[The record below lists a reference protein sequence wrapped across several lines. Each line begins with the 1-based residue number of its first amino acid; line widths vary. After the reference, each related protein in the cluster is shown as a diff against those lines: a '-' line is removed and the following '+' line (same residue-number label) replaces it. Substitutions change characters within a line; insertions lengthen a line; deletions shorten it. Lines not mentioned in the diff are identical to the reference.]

1 MSTDSPQLAGSDF
14 FEEFQKEF
22 LDEASYLLELCE
34 ESYLNLERPEN
45 RRDELSKIFRL
56 AHSIKATGAAVGFLD
71 ISRFTHSIE
80 DCVTIL
86 RANPDLVNSEIIS
99 LFLRIGDALKYRI
112 KMLKEKSTEAWD
124 VTELENEIKA
134 IAAELAQ
141 DHTQTQIHPVK
152 SNQVTQVLHPVNGSS
167 PIMPKPSEGKELP
180 KEKKPNGQNT
190 KSQQTSVK
198 VDTERIDSVLDM
210 VGELVVLKSQ
220 LKNEANGS
228 HSTPKMNDLVSLLDK
243 SIRELQDKALG
254 MRMTPLKTLFLKTQR
269 VVRDLSVKLNKPMEF
284 VMTGEETELDRN
296 MVELLGDP
304 LMHIVRNALDHG
316 IEPVDKRKTLGK
328 SEKGTLT
335 LQAQQV
341 GGRVIVKVIDDGGGI
356 SRENIIKKAKEVGLT
371 SGGKTPD
378 AMSEQEVLQL
388 IFAPGFSTATCVSDV
403 SGRGVG
409 LDVVK
414 TNIDQLKGNIEIKTE
429 MGKGTSFIISVPLTT
444 SISDGMQV
452 TCEGQ
457 AFILP
462 LDRIRELMDIKNETT
477 TKLDEGQEVLNIR
490 GKILPVLNLAKSLKK
505 ILDYTRT
512 SQEKQNNNSEI
523 SNTIVVVESSTN
535 GLVAIRVQAVV
546 GQVQVVLKP
555 LGEYFLACKEVA
567 GAAILGDGKVALVL
581 DIDNLKTGESQAA

>member
-1 MSTDSPQLAGSDF
+1 MPSDSPQIAGSDF
-14 FEEFQKEF
+14 FEELQKEF
-22 LDEASYLLELCE
+22 LDETGYLLELCE
-34 ESYLNLERPEN
+34 EAYLNLEKPEH
-45 RRDELSKIFRL
+45 RREELNKIFRL
-56 AHSIKATGAAVGFLD
+56 AHSMKTTGAALGLMD
-71 ISRFTHSIE
+71 ISHFTHRIE
-80 DCVTIL
+80 DCVMIL
-86 RANPDLVNSEIIS
+86 RVNPDMVNSEIIS
-99 LFLRIGDALKYRI
+99 LFLKTGDALKHRI
-112 KMLKEKSTEAWD
+112 KMLKEKSTEPWD
-124 VTELENEIKA
+124 VAELENEVKA
-134 IAAELAQ
+134 IVSELAREYS
-141 DHTQTQIHPVK
+141 TQNQQPKSTQAPLG
-152 SNQVTQVLHPVNGSS
+152 NPVNTSVK
-167 PIMPKPSEGKELP
+167 PKTSEGKDFS
-180 KEKKPNGQNT
+180 KEKKSNGQNG
-190 KSQQTSVK
+190 KPQQTSVK

-220 LKNEANGS
+220 LKNEASGS

-269 VVRDLSVKLNKPMEF
+269 VVRDLSVKLSKPMDF
-284 VMTGEETELDRN
+284 VMMGEETEIDRN

-316 IEPVDKRKTLGK
+316 IEPADKRKALGK
-328 SEKGTLT
+328 PEKGTIT
-335 LQAQQV
+335 LHAQQV

-356 SRENIIKKAKEVGLT
+356 SRENIVKKAKEVGLT
-371 SGGKTPD
+371 SGGKPPD
-378 AMSEQEVLQL
+378 ALSEQEVLQL
-388 IFAPGFSTATCVSDV
+388 IFAPGFSTAKYVSDV

-414 TNIDQLKGNIEIKTE
+414 TNIEQLKGNIEIKTE
-429 MGKGTSFIISVPLTT
+429 IGKGTSFIISVPLTT

-457 AFILP
+457 SFILP

-505 ILDYTRT
+505 ILEYSGANR
-512 SQEKQNNNSEI
+512 ENQNNNSENP
-523 SNTIVVVESSTN
+523 NTLVIVESSTN
-535 GLVAIRVQAVV
+535 GLVAIRVQAVI